1 MPRSGRV
8 QPEPADDGSCGEGG
22 VAVPGLEPPDMADL
36 TGQAILDTDLRQIAP
51 GARPDTRVARAAQIE
66 RDREIV
72 ARLAAE
78 GFEGPLTN
86 KLLLATYEYATPVV
100 SFLIGTG
107 KIFASCVRLRRTVRR
122 QPGDDRWT
130 AEDCAFLAEA
140 SVDAGIFH
148 VFHEYGLRQGRWDPA
163 GGASLATYGVNA
175 CVLCFPPVYQKWWR
189 GRVLERSF
197 GDLAADLPA
206 GFQVD
211 ARQPDPADLV
221 ADRMEVEHLMRQIPE
236 GRRGPRCGRAESRVR
251 RRPRQHACSA

>member
-1 MPRSGRV
+1 MTVSTGA
-8 QPEPADDGSCGEGG
+8 PAHDDE
-22 VAVPGLEPPDMADL
+22 E
-36 TGQAILDTDLRQIAP
+36 
-51 GARPDTRVARAAQIE
+51 
-66 RDREIV
+66 
-72 ARLAAE
+72 
-78 GFEGPLTN
+78 N
-86 KLLLATYEYATPVV
+86 
-100 SFLIGTG
+100 
-107 KIFASCVRLRRTVRR
+107 RLRRTVRR

-148 VFHEYGLRQGRWDPA
+148 VFHEYGLRQGRWDPV

-206 GFQVD
+206 RFQVD
-211 ARQPDPADLV
+211 ARQPDPVDLV

-236 GRRGPRCGRAESRVR
+236 PARTALWARGVEGATQAEAARLVGMTEKALEGRIGRARTNLGLSGRDGPPR
-251 RRPRQHACSA
+251 AGQPAAPRPEPELEAKEGDRDR